1 MKQSIADIE
10 NHLAAFIAAGEL
22 DGAALSVAQRGR
34 QVIGWQ
40 GGAAAPGRPATA
52 RTLWP
57 LASISKTYSAA
68 AIMALI
74 ERGVLLLSTPVRSVL
89 PQFTGG
95 GRESAT
101 LRHLLT
107 HTAGLIYESPEM
119 EQRMAALTPAA
130 ELIDEAYRHDLLFAP
145 GAGHAYAD
153 YGYLLAGEMAARA
166 TGRPFAGLVH
176 DLVLKPAGLVD
187 THMPPTPGVY
197 DQLAVVRGVQAE
209 GTPGAMYNTPYALN
223 LAHPAFGVVAS
234 ADDLMRFGLNF
245 APTGPRFLSEAT
257 VRAMTIDQTG
267 GRCLGWAPALGPQ
280 SAPAYPVA
288 WGLGFYFQQVESPGV
303 FGDLLS
309 FGAYGH
315 GGASGCQLV
324 IDPKADLVIALVS
337 NCHARTGRERW
348 SYRLRSTINR
358 VVAGLS
364 ARTLSSA

>member
-1 MKQSIADIE
+1 MTNTIADIE
-10 NHLAAFIAAGEL
+10 NHLAAFISAGEL

-68 AIMALI
+68 AIMALV
-74 ERGVLLLSTPVRSVL
+74 ERGVLLLSTPVRALL

-95 GRESAT
+95 GKEHAT

-130 ELIDEAYRHDLLFAP
+130 DLVEEACRNDLLFAR

-166 TGRPFAGLVH
+166 TGRPFAELVRE
-176 DLVLKPAGLVD
+176 LVLKPAGLVD
-187 THMPPTPGVY
+187 THMPPTSEVY
-197 DQLAVVRGVQAE
+197 DQLAVVRGVLAE
-209 GTPGAMYNTPYALN
+209 GSAGAMYNTPYALN

-245 APTGPRFLSEAT
+245 APTGPRFLSDAA
-257 VRAMTIDQTG
+257 VRAMTSDQTG

-280 SAPAYPVA
+280 AAPAYPVA
-288 WGLGFYFQQVESPGV
+288 WGLGFYFQQAESPGV

-309 FGAYGH
+309 FDAYGH

-324 IDPKADLVIALVS
+324 IDPKADLVIALVT

-358 VVAGLS
+358 VAAMLT
-364 ARTLSSA
+364 R